1 MKRLMWKV
9 MFLVEKRVY
18 IGETNGHFK
27 HLDTFY
33 VSKTGFAKCDTTLM
47 FGFIFWLTMSK
58 RIM

>member
-1 MKRLMWKV
+1 